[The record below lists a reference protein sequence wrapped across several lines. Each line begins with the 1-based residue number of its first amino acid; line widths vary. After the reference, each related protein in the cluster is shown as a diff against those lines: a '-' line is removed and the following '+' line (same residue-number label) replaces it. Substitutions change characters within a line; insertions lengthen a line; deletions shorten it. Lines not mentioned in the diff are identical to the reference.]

1 MIMLLPIVTIAIFEV
16 ILIRRESAHGLG
28 GYPICQLHLFGVRTT
43 DCPLRDFREIL
54 ERMLM
59 QPERPIAAIR
69 VSSKRGT
76 FRWMGNHRIPD
87 YVPGVFYTV

>member
-1 MIMLLPIVTIAIFEV
+1 MIMPLPIVTVTIFEV

-28 GYPICQLHLFGVRTT
+28 GYCICQLHLFGVRTI
-43 DCPLRDFREIL
+43 DCPLRDFRGIL

-76 FRWMGNHRIPD
+76 FRWMRNHRIRD
-87 YVPGVFYTV
+87 YVAGVFHTV